1 MRLIRARVENYR
13 SIIDSGEFDVES
25 YKTILVGPNEA
36 GKTVLLR
43 ALQQL
48 KKPEGVDGFDAL
60 RDYPRSRYNDI
71 TTGQIKAEDV
81 TVVTGYFEL
90 EDEDKAL
97 ILPEYHNC
105 KYKLHRKLN
114 NEAVHTLVDGPEK

>member
-13 SIIDSGEFDVES
+13 SVIDSGEFDIES
-25 YKTILVGPNEA
+25 LKTILVGPNES

-48 KKPEGVDGFDAL
+48 NRPDGVEGFDAL
-60 RDYPRSRYNDI
+60 RDYPRSKYNEI
-71 TTGQIKAEDV
+71 TTKQVSPEDV

-90 EDEDKAL
+90 ENDDKAL
-97 ILPEYHNC
+97 IPVEYHQC
-105 KYKLHRKLN
+105 
-114 NEAVHTLVDGPEK
+114 A